1 MKSNFKELAIAKIDD
16 KRNIVISKF
25 ENEKTNGI
33 TLAQQVEVEEGRKTF
48 KVYLKNAIQL
58 KNVDALYSLRDAI
71 NLAINEL
78 EK

>member
-1 MKSNFKELAIAKIDD
+1 MKNNFKELAVAKIDD

-25 ENEKTNGI
+25 ENEKQNGI

>member
-1 MKSNFKELAIAKIDD
+1 MKSNFKELAVAKIDD

-25 ENEKTNGI
+25 ENEKQNGI

-78 EK
+78 DK

>member
-1 MKSNFKELAIAKIDD
+1 MKSNFKELAVAKIDD

-25 ENEKTNGI
+25 DNEKQNGI

>member
-1 MKSNFKELAIAKIDD
+1 MKSNFKELAVAKIDD

>member
-1 MKSNFKELAIAKIDD
+1 MKSNFKELAVAKIDD

-25 ENEKTNGI
+25 ENEKQNGI

>member
-1 MKSNFKELAIAKIDD
+1 MKSNFKELAVAKIDD

-25 ENEKTNGI
+25 ENEKQNGI
-33 TLAQQVEVEEGRKTF
+33 TLAQQVVVEEGRKTF

>member
-25 ENEKTNGI
+25 ENEKQNGI